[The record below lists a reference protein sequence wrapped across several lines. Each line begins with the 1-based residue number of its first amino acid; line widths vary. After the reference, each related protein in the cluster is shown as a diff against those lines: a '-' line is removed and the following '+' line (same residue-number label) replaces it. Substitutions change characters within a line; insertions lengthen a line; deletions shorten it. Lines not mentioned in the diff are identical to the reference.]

1 MISLMENIE
10 NYSGNIFVEDNTM
23 SSAELRKIYKTVE
36 TVGSCY
42 PHINHQL
49 IRLSRSKQLVV
60 NETEKL
66 SITVLTVY
74 NYYKTVYRI
83 GL

>member
-1 MISLMENIE
+1 
-10 NYSGNIFVEDNTM
+10 M
-23 SSAELRKIYKTVE
+23 SSAELRKIYETVE
-36 TVGSCY
+36 TVGGRY
-42 PHINHQL
+42 PYINHQL
-49 IRLSRSKQLVV
+49 KLVV

-83 GL
+83 GLLHKKTYLNLHPECIQFIL

>member
-49 IRLSRSKQLVV
+49 KLVV

>member
-1 MISLMENIE
+1 
-10 NYSGNIFVEDNTM
+10 M
-23 SSAELRKIYKTVE
+23 SSAELRKIYETVE
-36 TVGSCY
+36 TVGGRY
-42 PHINHQL
+42 PYINHQL

>member
-1 MISLMENIE
+1 
-10 NYSGNIFVEDNTM
+10 M
-23 SSAELRKIYKTVE
+23 SSVELKKIYKTVE
-36 TVGSCY
+36 TVGGCH

-49 IRLSRSKQLVV
+49 KLVV